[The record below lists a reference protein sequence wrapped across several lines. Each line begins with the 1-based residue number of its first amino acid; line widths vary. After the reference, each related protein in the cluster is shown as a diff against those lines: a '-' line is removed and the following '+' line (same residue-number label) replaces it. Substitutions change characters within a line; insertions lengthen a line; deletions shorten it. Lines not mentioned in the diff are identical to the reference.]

1 MAFREG
7 IHEERFAST
16 QTIYPLRGYDMY
28 STCSYT
34 MFFKDTGMTTVRT
47 TAYSIVGL
55 MLLSILAAFGG
66 LIADNENV
74 KSELEEEP
82 TQYQATSPG
91 HSVFL
96 EYVGA
101 HWCGPCKSASNAMH
115 NLYTTNGGGGS
126 QAEDFTYV
134 SFYDSATSGWPSD
147 GPINRRAH
155 INPSYYP
162 TMTWGDAPSSDS
174 TYYTSSQQVDSL
186 YQSGGNMDSNAAD
199 YTVSVIQSE
208 NGNNMDID
216 ITAAYT
222 GSGSKTVFIY
232 AAVTEDTSPET
243 YDGGSPNPHHVWK
256 RWLLNSANNGF
267 ESVTLTA
274 GNSVTKSWSVP
285 ISTVRAGGGQTA
297 AGNFL
302 TVAALLDG
310 NHNTNRNV
318 LAAGD
323 AHMAPTID
331 IGVQSFVANNP
342 SAPNGGYINGDVIDV
357 QASIINNGVDAYTDG
372 GDVRFFYKVNN
383 AKTYVGSTQSLSNF
397 ASNGATQSFS
407 GQIDTTSLPNSAYQT
422 TFGVEISNLVADKS
436 SSNNVVTEIIS
447 HDLVPIARKAQVIGS
462 NQIERG
468 DNFLIEAKTSF
479 NDAVDI
485 NTSFFTFDV
494 EISPADMEQWMGGDL
509 ITGGDLVYQEGTT
522 NEHRQYLVKPSMSMG
537 AGDYDI
543 RIRSIDSRMQTS
555 DWQVTENGF
564 TLKNA
569 LPVITA
575 EPIPTV
581 KVQTSTKVSI
591 IGNINDAETDVSDL
605 IITSSSPNFV
615 AWHAATEEIEVYF
628 ENIRYV
634 NGQPTASGIEVS
646 VNDGTDTA
654 FGTLLFNVVENG
666 QPRWAGVEKQ
676 YVDEASS
683 ASLYLLP
690 YLSDTDD
697 NGNPASAQDLILG
710 IVDNSNPDLL
720 DISLNGFTL
729 NYETSDDDIN
739 GETTI
744 VVRASDGEQYSDQMI
759 TIAITPVNDAPR
771 LDLSEYE
778 NLRLKVGVQEVI
790 FLNEILTDVDGNVNE
805 VTVTASNPTPGA
817 ARVNF
822 LDNTLTLVWD
832 DAGMQTVTIQTED
845 RYDANVYTIVV
856 DVYDS
861 LPLMVGEGPDGDI
874 TVQVSNVY
882 IGEHPEVTMFLN
894 KDDVV
899 ITSLTST
906 WQMCNSLTGIC
917 MINEDHTHDITA
929 KSLGW
934 TFDPLNGQLGEDGMR
949 NKDYVKIS
957 KIVALA
963 SNGEKYEYKSADQ
976 KWEATTEAPGPETMT
991 EEEVLVLIDEL
1002 EAEIDTLKSQIE
1014 DMEKGTTEYDDAV
1027 SELGE
1032 LEADREDAC
1041 QYATCEDK
1049 TAGSSDSDASES
1061 GLDLT
1066 VIMIVIGVIIV
1077 ALLAGLMFMRGG
1089 NNGGSEV
1096 QIVDWA
1102 NQLPANDA
1110 VANSMYGGA
1119 QEIFQQPVATPAPAV
1134 AQQVPPGAPPLP
1146 ATGLPA
1152 GWTMEQWAYYG
1163 HQYQQ

>member
-1 MAFREG
+1 
-7 IHEERFAST
+7 
-16 QTIYPLRGYDMY
+16 
-28 STCSYT
+28 
-34 MFFKDTGMTTVRT
+34 MTTVRT
-47 TAYSIVGL
+47 TAYTIVGL
-55 MLLSILAAFGG
+55 MLLSIFASFGG
-66 LIADNENV
+66 LIAENEKV
-74 KSELEEEP
+74 DSELKEEP

-101 HWCGPCKSASNAMH
+101 HWCGPCKSASTAMH
-115 NLYTTNGGGGS
+115 NLYGTNGGGGS

-174 TYYTSSQQVDSL
+174 TYYTSNQQVSSL
-186 YQSGGNMDSNAAD
+186 YESGGNMDSNAAD

-216 ITAAYT
+216 ITAAYS

-256 RWLLNSANNGF
+256 KWLLNSNNNGF

-310 NHNTNRNV
+310 SHTTNRNV

-323 AHMAPTID
+323 AHMAPKID
-331 IGVQSFVANNP
+331 IGIQSFTASNP
-342 SAPNGGYINGDVIDV
+342 SAPNGGYVNGDVLNV
-357 QASIINNGVDAYTDG
+357 QATVINNGVEAYSDG
-372 GDVRFFYKVNN
+372 GDLRFYYKANN
-383 AKTYVGSTQSLSNF
+383 VKTYVGSTQSLSNF

-407 GQIDTTSLPNSAYQT
+407 GQIDTSSLPSSAYQT
-422 TFGVEISNLVADKS
+422 TFGVELSNLVADKS
-436 SSNNVVTEIIS
+436 SSNNDATEVIP
-447 HDLVPIARKAQVIGS
+447 HDLVPVARKAQVIGS

-468 DNFLIEAKTSF
+468 DNFLIEAKTTF

-494 EISPADMEQWMGGDL
+494 EVSPAGMDQWIGGDM
-509 ITGGDLVYQEGTT
+509 IVGGDEVFQEGTS

-555 DWQVTENGF
+555 DWQITQNGF
-564 TLKNA
+564 ELKNA

-575 EPIPTV
+575 EPVPTV

-591 IGNINDAETDVSDL
+591 IDNVEDAETQLDQLV
-605 IITSSSPNFV
+605 ITSSSPNFV
-615 AWHAATEEIEVYF
+615 AWHPATEEIEVYF
-628 ENIRYV
+628 ENIRFV
-634 NGQPTASGIEVS
+634 NGVPTASGIEIS
-646 VNDGTDTA
+646 VDDGTDTA
-654 FGTLLFNVVENG
+654 VGTLLFNVIENG

-676 YVDEASS
+676 YVDEASTS
-683 ASLYLLP
+683 SLYLLP
-690 YLSDTDD
+690 YLSDTDE
-697 NGNPASAQDLILG
+697 NGNIASSEDLMLA
-710 IVDNSNPDLL
+710 IVDNTNPDLL
-720 DISLNGFTL
+720 DITLNGFTL
-729 NYETSDDDIN
+729 NYATSDDDIN

-744 VVRASDGEQYSDQMI
+744 TIRASDGEQYSDQLI

-771 LDLSEYE
+771 LDLSEFE
-778 NLRLKVGVQEVI
+778 NLRLKVGTQKVI

-822 LDNTLTLVWD
+822 LDNTLTLIWD
-832 DAGMQTVTIQTED
+832 TAGWQTVTIQTED
-845 RYDANVYTIVV
+845 RYDSNIYTLVV

-861 LPLMVGEGPDGDI
+861 MPLLVGQGPDAD
-874 TVQVSNVY
+874 VRVEVNNVY
-882 IGEHPEVTMFLN
+882 IGEVPESTVFLN
-894 KDDVV
+894 KNDVT

-906 WQMCNSLTGIC
+906 WQICNSEVC
-917 MINEDHTHDITA
+917 MINEEHEHDITM

-934 TFDPLNGQLGEDGMR
+934 TFDPSNGQLDQGMGSQW
-949 NKDYVKIS
+949 YVKLV
-957 KIVALA
+957 KITAVAA
-963 SNGEKYEYKSADQ
+963 NGDKFEYKDPVL
-976 KWEATTEAPGPETMT
+976 KWTAVEAAPGPETMT
-991 EEEVLVLIDEL
+991 EEEVKELVSEL
-1002 EAEIDTLKSQIE
+1002 TESIAAKKTEIDGLE
-1014 DMEKGTTEYDDAV
+1014 EGTTAYDDAV
-1027 SELGE
+1027 SELDE
-1032 LEADREDAC
+1032 LEADLAEAC
-1041 QYATCEDK
+1041 EYTTCVEQN
-1049 TAGSSDSDASES
+1049 AGNSDGAVSES

-1066 VIMIVIGVIIV
+1066 VVLIVVGVIIA

-1089 NNGGSEV
+1089 NRGNGPERM
-1096 QIVDWA
+1096 VDWA
-1102 NQLPANDA
+1102 NELPANDA

-1119 QEIFQQPVATPAPAV
+1119 QEIFQQPVAAPAPAV
-1134 AQQVPPGAPPLP
+1134 AQVPPGAPPLP
-1146 ATGLPA
+1146 PGGLPA

>member
-1 MAFREG
+1 MLNEA
-7 IHEERFAST
+7 I
-16 QTIYPLRGYDMY
+16 
-28 STCSYT
+28 
-34 MFFKDTGMTTVRT
+34 GMTTVRT

-55 MLLSILAAFGG
+55 MLLSILASFGG
-66 LIADNENV
+66 LIAENEN
-74 KSELEEEP
+74 KTTELEQEP
-82 TQYQATSPG
+82 VDFQATSPG
-91 HSVFL
+91 HPVFA
-96 EYVGA
+96 EYMGA
-101 HWCGPCKSASNAMH
+101 HWCGPCITATNNLK
-115 NLYTTNGGGGS
+115 NLYNTNGGGGS
-126 QAEDFTYV
+126 QSSDFTFV
-134 SFYDSATSGWPSD
+134 SFWESQNTGWPADS
-147 GPINRRAH
+147 PINRRSH
-155 INPSYYP
+155 IQNAPGYTGGIP
-162 TMTWGDAPSSDS
+162 VTVFGDAPSG
-174 TYYTSSQQVDSL
+174 TYYTVGGQNYDSF
-186 YQSGGNMDSNAAD
+186 YQNGGNMHNAND
-199 YTVSVIQSE
+199 YTLSVIQSE
-208 NGNNMDID
+208 NGNNMDIE
-216 ITAAYT
+216 ITAAYSGT
-222 GSGSKTVFIY
+222 GSKTVYLY
-232 AAVTEDTSPET
+232 AAVTEEKGFEPYTA
-243 YDGGSPNPHHVWK
+243 GSGTDHPPNLWK
-256 RWLLNSANNGF
+256 RWLLNSGGNGF
-267 ESVTLTA
+267 ESFTLTS
-274 GNSVTKSWSVP
+274 GSSVTKSWTVP
-285 ISTVRAGGGQTA
+285 TSTARAVSGISSAD
-297 AGNFL
+297 NFL

-310 NHNTNRNV
+310 DHTNHRNV
-318 LAAGD
+318 LSAAD
-323 AHMAPTID
+323 ANMAPVID
-331 IGVQSFVANNP
+331 LGVQSFVADNP
-342 SAPNGGYINGDVIDV
+342 SAPNGGYINGDIIDV
-357 QASIINNGVDAYTDG
+357 QATIINNGVDAYTDG

-383 AKTYVGSTQSLSNF
+383 AKTFVGSTQSLSNF

-494 EISPADMEQWMGGDL
+494 EISPADMEQWMGGGDL

-591 IGNINDAETDVSDL
+591 IGNINDAETDVRDL
-605 IITSSSPNFV
+605 VITSSSPNFV

-759 TIAITPVNDAPR
+759 TIAITPINDAPR

-822 LDNTLTLVWD
+822 LDNTLTLVWE

-882 IGEHPEVTMFLN
+882 IGEQPEVTMFLN

-934 TFDPLNGQLGEDGMR
+934 TFDPLNGQLGDDGMR

-1049 TAGSSDSDASES
+1049 TAGSSDADASES

-1066 VIMIVIGVIIV
+1066 VILIVIGVVIA